1 MLIREIKYL
10 FEKYIDRYKVYST
23 KRSNPFNQVIII
35 VVLICAI
42 FISLIPKRPKIVN
55 SVDQQVTIKRKLTKR
70 HRNIQEQHKKTA
82 KKLIKTK
89 TIIQT
94 KTKHRGELCFTDNA
108 QRLRHI

>member
-1 MLIREIKYL
+1 MC
-10 FEKYIDRYKVYST
+10 YIYFTDTKTTENSQFSRST
-23 KRSNPFNQVIII
+23 GYHK
-35 VVLICAI
+35 
-42 FISLIPKRPKIVN
+42 K
-55 SVDQQVTIKRKLTKR
+55 KLTKR
-70 HRNIQEQHKKTA
+70 HRNIQEQQKKKTA

>member
-1 MLIREIKYL
+1 MQPGVLFSVYIFKMLIREIKYL

-70 HRNIQEQHKKTA
+70 HRNIQEQH
-82 KKLIKTK
+82 
-89 TIIQT
+89 
-94 KTKHRGELCFTDNA
+94 
-108 QRLRHI
+108 